1 MASDCTREEASF
13 VSLDDLDNISILL
26 DEHNDL
32 EKEITLLFI
41 LLIYKYI
48 LMHEY
53 QHKSTRV

>member
-1 MASDCTREEASF
+1 MASDCTREEASS
-13 VSLDDLDNISILL
+13 VSLDDLDHISILL